1 MTDANELKKDD
12 ASKPLIRP
20 VRLAIIVLLILVV
33 AGVIAV
39 SNGLFADM
47 GSGARANAIMT
58 IAPYRHNGT
67 WVFDDAS
74 AGLVKEPFVA
84 GVPEMID
91 VLVKDVPNAEN
102 GFRMLFSANEF
113 PGYQKKLTWLRG
125 DKTGNWYSLDEPSME
140 GWICPAMFK
149 YYDEAPKEVFV
160 KAEAME

>member
-1 MTDANELKKDD
+1 MNDTNELPPAK
-12 ASKPLIRP
+12 SPLVRP
-20 VRLAIIVLLILVV
+20 GRLAVVILLILAV
-33 AGVIAV
+33 AGVYAFA
-39 SNGLFADM
+39 NGVFPEM
-47 GSGARANAIMT
+47 SSGARANAIMT

-74 AGLVKEPFVA
+74 EGLIKEPFVA

-91 VLVKDVPNAEN
+91 VLVEDIPNAEN

-113 PGYQKKLTWLRG
+113 PGYHKKLKWLRG
-125 DKTGNWYSLDEPSME
+125 DKSGNWYSLDEPPME

-160 KAEAME
+160 KAEPMK